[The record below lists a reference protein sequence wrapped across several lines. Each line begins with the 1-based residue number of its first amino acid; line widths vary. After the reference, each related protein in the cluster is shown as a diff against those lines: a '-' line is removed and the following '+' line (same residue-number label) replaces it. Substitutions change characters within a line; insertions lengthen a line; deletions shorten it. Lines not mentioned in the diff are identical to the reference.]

1 MPELFRIVLLIM
13 LSFSVAGSVLV
24 FLDKYN
30 AIHKLYRVSEET
42 LYVFGAFG
50 GALLMFFCMKLCRH
64 KTRKKGFMLGFP
76 VMAAVHIVLLFLC
89 YR

>member
-1 MPELFRIVLLIM
+1 MPELFKILLLMM

-24 FLDKYN
+24 LLDKYN
-30 AIHKLYRVSEET
+30 AVHRLYRVSEET
-42 LYVFGAFG
+42 LYIFGACG
-50 GALLMFFCMKLCRH
+50 GALLMFFCMKLCHH

-76 VMAAVHIVLLFLC
+76 LMAAVHIVLLFLC